1 MSGDTPKAP
10 YGGVRV
16 VLAPNAG
23 LMTGPGTNQYL
34 LGEGGDAVLIDAAPL
49 DDENRRRLATAGVQ
63 IHALYLTHVH
73 PDHVGG
79 AHAVRETFGVP
90 LAVHQSRRDFPVGPG
105 PLGAERSLEDGDEL
119 PYPGGRLRVLH
130 APGHESGHVC
140 YYEPE
145 RRWLFTGD
153 NVLSTGTAVIA
164 PPDGDMRQ
172 YLATLERL
180 DALDVAVIFPGH
192 GPPIETPHEKLREYL
207 AHRRER
213 EQQVLDA
220 LAAGLASIEAMVP
233 RIYPDLHPGL
243 FWAAAAQLR
252 AHMDKLVAE
261 GRVVDEGGQLRLR

>member
-1 MSGDTPKAP
+1 MSLPS
-10 YGGVRV
+10 GVRV

-23 LMTGPGTNQYL
+23 IMTGPGTNQYL
-34 LGEGGDAVLIDAAPL
+34 VGDGDDAVLIDAASF
-49 DDENRRRLATAGVQ
+49 DDENRRRFAEAHVTLR
-63 IHALYLTHVH
+63 ALYLTHIH

-90 LAVHQSRRDFPVGPG
+90 IAVHRSRRDFEYGPG
-105 PLGAERSLEDGDEL
+105 PLRAERPLEDGDEL
-119 PYPGGRLRVLH
+119 DYPGGRLRVIH

-164 PPDGDMRQ
+164 PPDGNMRA

-180 DALDVAVIFPGH
+180 RALDLAVIFPGH
-192 GPPIETPHEKLREYL
+192 GLPIDTPYAKLDEYI
-207 AHRRER
+207 AHRMERER
-213 EQQVLDA
+213 QVLAA
-220 LAAGLASIEAMVP
+220 LAAGVTAVEDMVP
-233 RIYPDLHPGL
+233 RIYSELHPGL

-252 AHMDKLVAE
+252 AHVEKLVVE
-261 GRVVDEGGQLRLR
+261 GRVVEEEGRLRVR

>member
-1 MSGDTPKAP
+1 MPR
-10 YGGVRV
+10 GVRV

-34 LGEGGDAVLIDAAPL
+34 VGDGAEAVLIDAAQF
-49 DDENRRRLATAGVQ
+49 DDENRRRFAAANAELQ
-63 IHALYLTHVH
+63 ALYLTHIH

-90 LAVHQSRRDFPVGPG
+90 IAVYHSRRDFDSGTG
-105 PLGAERSLEDGDEL
+105 PLRAERVLEDGDEL
-119 PYPGGRLRVLH
+119 PYPGGRLRVVH

-145 RRWLFTGD
+145 RRWLCTGD

-164 PPDGDMRQ
+164 PPDGNMQQ

-180 DALDVAVIFPGH
+180 RALDLAVIFPGH
-192 GPPIETPHEKLREYL
+192 GPPIDTPYEKLAEYI
-207 AHRRER
+207 AHRQERER
-213 EQQVLDA
+213 QVLAA
-220 LAAGLASIEAMVP
+220 LAAGATAVEEMVP
-233 RIYPDLHPGL
+233 RIYPELNPGL

-252 AHMDKLVAE
+252 AHVDKLIAETRVVSEE
-261 GRVVDEGGQLRLR
+261 GRLRLG

>member
-1 MSGDTPKAP
+1 VTTPR
-10 YGGVRV
+10 GVRV
-16 VLAPNAG
+16 VLAPNPG

-34 LGEGGDAVLIDAAPL
+34 VGDGDEVVLIDAAAL
-49 DDENRRRLATAGVQ
+49 DDENRRRLAATGGK
-63 IHALYLTHVH
+63 IEALYLTHIH

-90 LAVHQSRRDFPVGPG
+90 IAVHGSRRDFDPGTG
-105 PLGAERSLEDGDEL
+105 PLRADRALRDGDEL
-119 PYPGGRLRVLH
+119 PYPGGRLRVIH

-164 PPDGDMRQ
+164 PPDGNMCD

-180 DALDVAVIFPGH
+180 NALNLAVIFPGH
-192 GPPIETPHEKLREYL
+192 GPPIDRPHAKLDEYIV
-207 AHRRER
+207 HRRER
-213 EQQVLDA
+213 ERQVLAA
-220 LAAGLASIEAMVP
+220 LAAGATTVEEMVP
-233 RIYPDLHPGL
+233 RIYVDLHPGL

-252 AHMDKLVAE
+252 AHVAKLVAE
-261 GRVVDEGGQLRLR
+261 GRMMEDAGRLRAR

>member
-1 MSGDTPKAP
+1 MSLPP
-10 YGGVRV
+10 GVRV

-34 LGEGGDAVLIDAAPL
+34 VGEGDRPVLIDVAAL
-49 DDENRRRLATAGVQ
+49 DDENRRRIEATGAAPR
-63 IHALYLTHVH
+63 ALYLTHIH

-79 AHAVRETFGVP
+79 AHAARESFG
-90 LAVHQSRRDFPVGPG
+90 LAIAVHRSRRDFAVGPG
-105 PLGAERSLEDGDEL
+105 PLHAEHPVEDGDEL
-119 PYPGGRLRVLH
+119 DYPGGRLRVLH

-140 YYEPE
+140 CYEPE

-164 PPDGDMRQ
+164 PPDGDMRA

-180 DALDVAVIFPGH
+180 RGLDLAVIFPGH
-192 GPPIETPHEKLREYL
+192 GGPIEAPHAKLDEYL

-213 EQQVLDA
+213 ERQVVGA
-220 LAAGLASIEAMVP
+220 LAAGTACVEDMVP

-252 AHMDKLVAE
+252 AHVDKLVAE
-261 GRVVDEGGQLRLR
+261 GRVVEAEGRLRMA